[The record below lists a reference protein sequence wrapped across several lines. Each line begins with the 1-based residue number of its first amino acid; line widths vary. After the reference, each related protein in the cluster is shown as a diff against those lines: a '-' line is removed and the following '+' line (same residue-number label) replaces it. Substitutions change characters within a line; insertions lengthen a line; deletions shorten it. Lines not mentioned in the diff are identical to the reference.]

1 MGISAFAKR
10 HPVVTYYGLMFAI
23 SWGFGLI
30 VLGPD
35 GFVGSKPISGVQL
48 PLVYVAALAGPI
60 VTGLLSVGLVR
71 GRAGMRDLLS
81 RLLTWRVSV
90 RWYAVALL
98 TAPLLTILTLLA
110 LSLVS
115 ANFLPAI
122 MRSGDKMRLLM
133 SGIAVAL
140 IVPFGEELGW
150 TGFAIPQLRQR
161 YSVGATGLIVG
172 LLWGVWHFPLFA
184 GSVPSPLYL
193 AVLLFSWL
201 PPYRVLMVWVYDHTR
216 SLLVAMLMH
225 AMIVFGSLVLIP
237 TTPSEI
243 PVTFD
248 LVFAAELWLLVAAGA
263 FFKRTQAG
271 TEGHVPERIVA

>member
-10 HPVVTYYGLMFAI
+10 HPVVTYYALMFAI
-23 SWGFGLI
+23 SWGFGLM

-35 GFVGSKPISGVQL
+35 GFVGSKPISGAQL
-48 PLVYVAALAGPI
+48 PLVYVAALAGPS
-60 VTGLLSVGLVR
+60 VAGLLSMGLAR
-71 GRAGMRDLLS
+71 GRPGMQDLLS
-81 RLLTWRVSV
+81 RLFEWHVSPG
-90 RWYAVALL
+90 WYAVALL
-98 TAPLLTILTLLA
+98 TAPALTTLTLLA

-115 ANFLPAI
+115 PNYLPAI
-122 MRSGDKMRLLM
+122 MVSGDKMRLLV

-161 YSVGATGLIVG
+161 FSVVATGLIIG

-184 GSVPSPLYL
+184 GSVPSVLYL

-225 AMIVFGSLVLIP
+225 LPIVFGSLVLIP
-237 TTPSEI
+237 AAPSKI

-248 LVFAAELWLLVAAGA
+248 LVFAAELWLLVAAVVIRGSLKVRHQTA
-263 FFKRTQAG
+263 AEAT
-271 TEGHVPERIVA
+271 

>member
-35 GFVGSKPISGVQL
+35 GFVGSKLISRAQL
-48 PLVYVAALAGPI
+48 PLVYVAALAGPSI
-60 VTGLLSVGLVR
+60 AGLLSVGLMR
-71 GRAGMRDLLS
+71 GRQGMQDLLS
-81 RLLTWRVSV
+81 RLFRWDVSPG
-90 RWYAVALL
+90 WYAVALL
-98 TAPLLTILTLLA
+98 TAPVLTTLTLLA

-115 ANFLPAI
+115 PNYLPAI
-122 MRSGDKMRLLM
+122 MVSGNKMRLLV
-133 SGIAVAL
+133 SGIVVAL
-140 IVPFGEELGW
+140 IVPVFEELGW

-161 YSVGATGLIVG
+161 YSVVATGLIVG

-225 AMIVFGSLVLIP
+225 VMIVFGSLVLIP
-237 TTPSEI
+237 TTPSEVG
-243 PVTFD
+243 VTFD
-248 LVFAAELWLLVAAGA
+248 LVFAAELWLLVAAVA
-263 FFKRTQAG
+263 FIKRTQAG
-271 TEGHVPERIVA
+271 AEGHVPERIVA

>member
-1 MGISAFAKR
+1 
-10 HPVVTYYGLMFAI
+10 VTYYSLMFAI

-35 GFVGSKPISGVQL
+35 GFVGKKPISGAQL
-48 PLVYVAALAGPI
+48 PLVYVAALAGPS
-60 VTGLLSVGLVR
+60 VAGLLSIGLMR
-71 GRAGMRDLLS
+71 GRQGMQDLLS
-81 RLLTWRVSV
+81 RLFKWQVSPG
-90 RWYAVALL
+90 WYAVALL
-98 TAPLLTILTLLA
+98 TAPVLTTLTLLA

-115 ANFLPAI
+115 PNYLPAI
-122 MRSGDKMRLLM
+122 MVSGNKMRLLV

-140 IVPFGEELGW
+140 IVPFFEELGW

-161 YSVGATGLIVG
+161 YSVVATGLIVG

-193 AVLLFSWL
+193 VVLLFSWL

-225 AMIVFGSLVLIP
+225 VMIVFGSLASFP
-237 TTPSEI
+237 PRRQRS
-243 PVTFD
+243 
-248 LVFAAELWLLVAAGA
+248 G
-263 FFKRTQAG
+263 
-271 TEGHVPERIVA
+271 

>member
-10 HPVVTYYGLMFAI
+10 HPVVTYYNLMFAI

-35 GFVGSKPISGVQL
+35 GFVGKKPISGAQL
-48 PLVYVAALAGPI
+48 PLVYVAALAGPS
-60 VTGLLSVGLVR
+60 VAGLLSIGLMR
-71 GRAGMRDLLS
+71 GRQGMQDLLS
-81 RLLTWRVSV
+81 RLFKWQVSPG
-90 RWYAVALL
+90 WYAVALL
-98 TAPLLTILTLLA
+98 TAPVLTTLTLLA

-115 ANFLPAI
+115 PNYLPAI
-122 MRSGDKMRLLM
+122 MVSGNKMRPLV

-140 IVPFGEELGW
+140 IVPFFEELGW

-161 YSVGATGLIVG
+161 YGVVATGLIVG

-193 AVLLFSWL
+193 VVLLFSWL

-225 AMIVFGSLVLIP
+225 VMIVFGSLVLIP
-237 TTPSEI
+237 PTPPEVG
-243 PVTFD
+243 VTFD
-248 LVFAAELWLLVAAGA
+248 LVFAAELWLLVAAVV

-271 TEGHVPERIVA
+271 IQAHATERIVA

>member
-1 MGISAFAKR
+1 MGISLAKR

-35 GFVGSKPISGVQL
+35 GFVGSKLISGAQL
-48 PLVYVAALAGPI
+48 PLVYVAALAGPSI
-60 VTGLLSVGLVR
+60 AGLLSVGLIR
-71 GRAGMRDLLS
+71 GRQGMQDLLS
-81 RLLTWRVSV
+81 RLFRWHVSPG
-90 RWYAVALL
+90 WYAVALL
-98 TAPLLTILTLLA
+98 TAPVLTSLTLLA

-115 ANFLPAI
+115 PNYLPAI
-122 MRSGDKMRLLM
+122 MVSSNKMRLLV

-140 IVPFGEELGW
+140 IVPVFEELGW

-161 YSVGATGLIVG
+161 YSVVATGLIVG

-184 GSVPSPLYL
+184 GSVRSPLYL
-193 AVLLFSWL
+193 VVLLFSWL

-225 AMIVFGSLVLIP
+225 VMIVFGSLVLIP
-237 TTPSEI
+237 TTPSDVA
-243 PVTFD
+243 VTFD
-248 LVFAAELWLLVAAGA
+248 LVFAAELWLLVAAVA

-271 TEGHVPERIVA
+271 AERHIPERVVA

>member
-122 MRSGDKMRLLM
+122 MRSGDKMRPRRPRNETAH
-133 SGIAVAL
+133 AVEERRAVQRAPGAREPPGRML
-140 IVPFGEELGW
+140 GVRAAHRQGPHRRQPRAGEGW
-150 TGFAIPQLRQR
+150 GHQD
-161 YSVGATGLIVG
+161 
-172 LLWGVWHFPLFA
+172 
-184 GSVPSPLYL
+184 PSCP
-193 AVLLFSWL
+193 A
-201 PPYRVLMVWVYDHTR
+201 
-216 SLLVAMLMH
+216 
-225 AMIVFGSLVLIP
+225 
-237 TTPSEI
+237 
-243 PVTFD
+243 
-248 LVFAAELWLLVAAGA
+248 
-263 FFKRTQAG
+263 
-271 TEGHVPERIVA
+271 